1 MTAQMKT
8 KTKDRKHEMTL
19 KQQELKKQILKTGDY
34 IEDNTSQN
42 IMSIYEDRRVG
53 TREE

>member
-19 KQQELKKQILKTGDY
+19 KQQQFKKQILKTKDY
-34 IEDNTSQN
+34 IKDNNSNHKT
-42 IMSIYEDRRVG
+42 
-53 TREE
+53 